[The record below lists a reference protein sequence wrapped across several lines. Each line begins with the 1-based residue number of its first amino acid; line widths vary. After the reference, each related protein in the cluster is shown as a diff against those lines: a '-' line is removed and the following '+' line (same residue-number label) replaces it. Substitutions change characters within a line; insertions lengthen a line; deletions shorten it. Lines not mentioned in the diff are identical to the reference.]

1 MYRVTMK
8 KNTLGDT
15 RTAER
20 MPTRAEFD
28 VANLSHIRDVDALV
42 ASFVQ
47 ETIER
52 VNRHEWTKVDEPY
65 ATMFYEDM
73 KANIEDEKA
82 PFEELEWFGLHINSE
97 RHHLNR
103 RVPDDVDLIDVIE
116 MLADCVSAGM
126 TRSGHVYEIK
136 IPNNILQKA
145 VSNTVKKMIGA
156 VEIDDGGVLNE
167 MVVAND

>member
-20 MPTRAEFD
+20 MPTREEFD
-28 VANLSHIRDVDALV
+28 AANVSHISDVNSLV
-42 ASFVQ
+42 ESFTQ
-47 ETIER
+47 EIISR
-52 VNRHEWTKVDEPY
+52 VNNHDLTKINEPY

-73 KANIEDEKA
+73 KANIEDGEA
-82 PFEELEWFGLHINSE
+82 PFEDLEWFRLHISIE
-97 RHHLNR
+97 RHHLNNR
-103 RVPDDVDLIDVIE
+103 IPNDVDLIDVIE

-136 IPNNILQKA
+136 IPDSVLQRA

-156 VEIDDGGVLNE
+156 VEIEDGE
-167 MVVAND
+167 A

>member
-28 VANLSHIRDVDALV
+28 VANVLHIRDVNALV

-47 ETIER
+47 EMINR
-52 VNRHEWTKVDEPY
+52 INRHDWTKVSEPY
-65 ATMFYEDM
+65 RSMFYRDM
-73 KANIEDEKA
+73 SSVIEHGMDFLDGEWSKLHYY
-82 PFEELEWFGLHINSE
+82 ELE
-97 RHHLNR
+97 RHHLGR
-103 RVPDDVDLIDVIE
+103 HCPEDVDLIDVIE

-126 TRSGHVYEIK
+126 ARSGHVYEIK
-136 IPNNILQKA
+136 IPDSVLQKA
-145 VSNTVKKMIGA
+145 VFNTVKKMIDA
-156 VEIDDGGVLNE
+156 VEIEDGE
-167 MVVAND
+167 A

>member
-28 VANLSHIRDVDALV
+28 AANVSHISDVNALIE
-42 ASFVQ
+42 SFAQ
-47 ETIER
+47 EMISR
-52 VNRHEWTKVDEPY
+52 VNDHDLTKIIEPY

-73 KANIEDEKA
+73 KANIEEGKA
-82 PFEELEWFGLHINSE
+82 PFEKLEWFGLHINSE
-97 RHHLNR
+97 RHHLKE

-136 IPNNILQKA
+136 IQDSVLQKA

-156 VEIDDGGVLNE
+156 VEIEGGE
-167 MVVAND
+167 A